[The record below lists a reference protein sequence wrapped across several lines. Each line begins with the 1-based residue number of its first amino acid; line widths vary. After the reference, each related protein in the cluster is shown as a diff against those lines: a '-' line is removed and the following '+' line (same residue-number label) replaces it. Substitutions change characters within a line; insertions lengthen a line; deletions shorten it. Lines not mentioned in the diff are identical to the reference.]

1 MFGNTLVLP
10 KSGGNV
16 TLVKINQDGYA
27 SEYLFRDATAEHR
40 VKIRHTT
47 MTDKSESGQA
57 YDRHNV
63 EVTQR
68 VFAAGEVP
76 EFHRKVYIVVEQKP
90 GDTDIQLADALSDW
104 LIATANVNLNSLMAW
119 ES

>member
-27 SEYLFRDATAEHR
+27 SEYLFRDATSEHR

-47 MTDKSESGQA
+47 MTDKTENQA

-63 EVTQR
+63 EITQKI
-68 VFAAGEVP
+68 FAAGEVP
-76 EFHRKVYIVVEQKP
+76 EYHRKVYIVVECKP
-90 GDTDIQLADALSDW
+90 GDTDIQLTDALSDW
-104 LIATANVNLNSLMAW
+104 LISTSNVNLNSLMAW

>member
-1 MFGNTLVLP
+1 MFGNTLILP

-27 SEYLFRDATAEHR
+27 SEYLFRDATSEHR
-40 VKIRHTT
+40 VRIRHSA
-47 MTDKSESGQA
+47 MTDKAEGVA

-63 EVTQR
+63 EVTQK

-76 EFHRKVYIVVEQKP
+76 EYHRKVYIVIEHKP
-90 GDTDIQLADALSDW
+90 GDTDIQLPDALSDW
-104 LIATANVNLNSLMAW
+104 LIATANVNTNSLMAW